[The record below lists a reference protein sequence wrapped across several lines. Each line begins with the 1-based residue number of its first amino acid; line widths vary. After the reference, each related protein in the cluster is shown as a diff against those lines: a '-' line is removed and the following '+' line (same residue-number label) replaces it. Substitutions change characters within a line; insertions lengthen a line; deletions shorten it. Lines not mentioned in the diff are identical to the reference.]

1 MTDTTAPRANTPW
14 HFWTV
19 AILALL
25 WNGFGGYDMF
35 MSITQGETYW
45 VASGMTPA
53 QIDYYNAMP
62 DWMYVP
68 WIAGVG
74 GAVLGSIALIFRM
87 KLAHLLF
94 FISLLGALGSAVYG
108 VMNPMPEPPAGME
121 PMKYMSWVIV
131 VIALFLW
138 WYAGSMKKRGVLR

>member
-1 MTDTTAPRANTPW
+1 MTDATAPRANTPW
-14 HFWTV
+14 HFWLV

-45 VASGMTPA
+45 VASGMSQA

-62 DWMYVP
+62 NWMYGP

-74 GAVLGSIALIFRM
+74 GAVLGAIALILRM
-87 KLAHLLF
+87 KLAVLLF
-94 FISLLGALGSAVYG
+94 FVSLLGALGSAVYG
-108 VMNPMPEPPAGME
+108 LMNPMPAPPPGME
-121 PMKYMSWVIV
+121 MMSYMQWVIV
-131 VIALFLW
+131 AIAVFLW
-138 WYAGSMKKRGVLR
+138 WYASAMSKRGVLR